1 MLRCRE
7 VAERASLLI
16 DDELGPWQRFSM
28 KLHLAMC
35 RGCRAFIA
43 QMRITRDLTRITS
56 MPEDQHI
63 GPEIEAAL
71 ARRRSQSVGK
81 DHEPER
87 V

>member
-16 DDELGPWQRFSM
+16 DDELGSWQRFNM
-28 KLHLAMC
+28 RLHLTLC

-43 QMRITRDLTRITS
+43 QMRIAHDLARMTS
-56 MPEDQHI
+56 LPEGQDI
-63 GPEIEAAL
+63 GLKIEATL

-81 DHEPER
+81 DL
-87 V
+87 